1 MKTLAQIAL
10 IIRIRVENIIKIIK
24 RNYKSTQMERA
35 ALLSAMLLSLCIF
48 PHHAEAMQVE
58 DSALKT
64 TVKIQMDLF
73 LKFAGLTEEQYK
85 KIHYT
90 RNDYQKSDVNY
101 SDISA
106 SDSGFRK
113 LPPEKSIFHQIGIGN
128 ENNEKWVNDNGEEYV
143 FNPSTNPPKL
153 VTNAANIGTYN
164 YIPESDDDIGHY
176 LLDILP
182 YIHYGNSKS
191 DPTTFEWR
199 LGLSADAVLTASKV
213 DEVGKLVKKVREEGK
228 KVGEAG
234 IKVSKK
240 VGEASIKVGKKVG
253 EAGIKAGKKAV
264 EVGEAGIKVSK
275 MVAQDMVLAHALAKQ
290 RMITAMNVITE
301 KLQIDGIPLQVAA
314 RAKKIQADMGIE
326 NLTGAGSLL
335 RVGNISF
342 DYKTLDDSGLSLDL
356 ISDNA
361 QENMYVKDFRF
372 PIDPVNK
379 QQKEEKNAQSF
390 NDDQRIKT
398 VNLAVKQRQEEQRR
412 IKQTIIKKLPTT
424 PEPGAP
430 AGPNPDP
437 SLKWAGSASVVSSS
451 QDSDSIKGWD
461 RRYWGDG
468 TAVGVLIYH
477 TTLLS
482 DNALPKGG
490 SSTQIN
496 FDRGLFTFRSIY
508 SNLYM
513 PQSTT
518 ATPNYGD
525 YDYVAWG
532 TWDDSS
538 FIHYYEN
545 DNFGGH
551 WVYGQIPKPENMPK
565 LGSASYAGQVRGG
578 YVNYKNGIMEANSIT
593 GDINMTVNF
602 QDRNL
607 SGTMNLDRNSSSW
620 ATATF
625 STPITGRTGA
635 DPPYDEVP
643 IYFNTR
649 LNVYSG
655 GGGYGGGSMFGWFF
669 GKDAAEVGGSFLV
682 DKFRRD
688 CGCGAAGAFR
698 AKKQ

>member
-1 MKTLAQIAL
+1 MKTSAQI
-10 IIRIRVENIIKIIK
+10 ENIIKIIK

-35 ALLSAMLLSLCIF
+35 ALCGTMLLSLCIV
-48 PHHAEAMQVE
+48 PHHAQAVDMENYIVM
-58 DSALKT
+58 KT
-64 TVKIQMDLF
+64 RMDLF
-73 LKFAGLTEEQYK
+73 LTYSGLTEKQFKEV
-85 KIHYT
+85 HFT
-90 RNDYQKSDVNY
+90 RNNNQKSDVNY

-113 LPPEKSIFHQIGIGN
+113 LPPEKSIFHQIGRGN
-128 ENNEKWVNDNGEEYV
+128 ENNEKWTNDKGEEYV
-143 FNPSTNPPKL
+143 FNPSTNPPQL
-153 VTNAANIGTYN
+153 VTNSVNIGTYN
-164 YIPESDDDIGHY
+164 FSPESDPTGHY
-176 LLDILP
+176 LLDVLP
-182 YIHYGNSKS
+182 YLLWGNSES
-191 DPTTFEWR
+191 DSTTFEERSR
-199 LGLSADAVLTASKV
+199 LFEKATDETTWAEAVDLAGLTLSNSAQY
-213 DEVGKLVKKVREEGK
+213 
-228 KVGEAG
+228 AG
-234 IKVSKK
+234 R
-240 VGEASIKVGKKVG
+240 
-253 EAGIKAGKKAV
+253 KAV
-264 EVGEAGIKVSK
+264 QKIKIVSNAAREIGQTISNAARETGQTISNVARETGQTIK
-275 MVAQDMVLAHALAKQ
+275 MVSNAAGHAGRKTGQTIKNLPQVVA
-290 RMITAMNVITE
+290 RVIN
-301 KLQIDGIPLQVAA
+301 
-314 RAKKIQADMGIE
+314 IQADMI
-326 NLTGAGSLL
+326 SL
-335 RVGNISF
+335 
-342 DYKTLDDSGLSLDL
+342 DYKTLDDFRLGLDL
-356 ISDNA
+356 ISDNS
-361 QENMYVKDFRF
+361 QENIDARKFRF
-372 PIDPVNK
+372 STDPVNQ

-461 RRYWGDG
+461 RQYWGDG
-468 TAVGVLIYH
+468 TAVGVLIHH

-496 FDRGLFTFRSIY
+496 FDRGHFTFRSIY

-625 STPITGRTGA
+625 STPITGITSAG
-635 DPPYDEVP
+635 PPYDEVP
-643 IYFNTR
+643 IYFGTR
-649 LNVYSG
+649 LNVYSE

-688 CGCGAAGAFR
+688 CGCGAAGVFR